1 MSNRSKF
8 WRLAALVPEVQC
20 PDQPISPRQ
29 KFKYTAIV
37 LFIFVTAS
45 QVLLYGIQH
54 QPPTIE
60 PDPLQWVHLILAS
73 SRSTL
78 LSRGIL
84 AILVPEVLVK
94 IWVYLKIITLDTSA
108 PETGVLMNRAQRL
121 LGILVTIL
129 GAVNFYVRSQHF
141 TVNTILCSDIIV
153 IYLDDVLRKGYGL
166 LSGISL
172 FTATNICVNILWK
185 AFSPMSVMYPEQS
198 PEFEGAVI
206 AWVHLLMTRT
216 DKLSAI
222 SKAFFRQNLP
232 NIINLIATCLFVPL
246 AIFFQGFY
254 IVLPVR
260 TRRNFQAYC
269 HIKLSHFLYGPVV
282 LHRVLLPLPYVASK
296 VLYKKY
302 SGNILVNLLGKW
314 DGSNHFGQSIPVGGI
329 VYYLTTPPILADLH
343 RDPFHAFIYVA
354 FVLISC
360 VFISMGLM
368 VCASS
373 KGVFNGFVVLNMQ
386 EERRLRLAQPD
397 SIHANEIRRHVIRAA
412 CVGGFCAGVL
422 IIFADF
428 IGVFCSGTG
437 IMLAVTASYPYVDGR
452 ASEVGSF
459 GF

>member
-54 QPPTIE
+54 QPRTIE
-60 PDPLQWVHLILAS
+60 PDPLHWLHLILAS

-78 LSRGIL
+78 LSHGIV

-121 LGILVTIL
+121 LGILVAIL

-141 TVNTILCSDIIV
+141 TVNTVLIMLQILCSDIIV
-153 IYLDDVLRKGYGL
+153 IYLDDVLRKGYG
-166 LSGISL
+166 
-172 FTATNICVNILWK
+172 FVNILWK

-216 DKLSAI
+216 DKLSAM
-222 SKAFFRQNLP
+222 SKAFYRQNLP
-232 NIINLIATCLFVPL
+232 NIINFLATCLFVPL

-282 LHRVLLPLPYVASK
+282 LHRLLLPLPYVASK

-302 SGNILVNLLGKW
+302 SGNTLVNLLGKW
-314 DGSNHFGQSIPVGGI
+314 DGLNHFGQSIPVGGI
-329 VYYLTTPPILADLH
+329 
-343 RDPFHAFIYVA
+343 
-354 FVLISC
+354 
-360 VFISMGLM
+360 
-368 VCASS
+368 
-373 KGVFNGFVVLNMQ
+373 MQ

-397 SIHANEIRRHVIRAA
+397 SIHANEIRRHVMRAA

-422 IIFADF
+422 IIFADL